1 MPQQVL
7 RACTKHHSGTGVAVA
22 STMAGD
28 VAVGSPG
35 AVVASTM
42 AGDVA
47 VGSTIDGAVASTMAG
62 DVAVGGATWLWRLAP
77 WEWPLHLHTPKRPRE
92 SPRRDL

>member
-1 MPQQVL
+1 M
-7 RACTKHHSGTGVAVA
+7 AC
-22 STMAGD
+22 TMAGD

-47 VGSTIDGAVASTMAG
+47 VGGGAVAVAAG
-62 DVAVGGATWLWRLAP
+62 SVGVAASPPHAKATKRITAARLVILRRIEDAIRNIDSP
-77 WEWPLHLHTPKRPRE
+77 FYVKCAMRHLGKGYLRLTLH
-92 SPRRDL
+92 

>member
-1 MPQQVL
+1 M
-7 RACTKHHSGTGVAVA
+7 
-22 STMAGD
+22 
-28 VAVGSPG
+28 AVGSPG

-62 DVAVGGATWLWRLAP
+62 DVAVGGGDVAVAAGSVGVAASPPHAKATKRITAARLVILRRIEDAI
-77 WEWPLHLHTPKRPRE
+77 RNID
-92 SPRRDL
+92 SPSCV